1 MDSKYS
7 SEKLTKFNNDNV
19 VVEGWYWALQSREL
33 KTGKAK
39 AVRLSGKD
47 LAVFRTESGKV
58 VAMDAFC
65 PHRGAHLGGGTVE
78 GEALR
83 CYYHHWKFDETGECV
98 DVPCLKRAP
107 KTSVSTYPAEDH
119 YGLIWVWV
127 GEGEPH
133 GLPLIP
139 GLENSEAE
147 VTFAKPYVKNCHP
160 NIVMSDAI
168 DVQHFRSVHR
178 IPGDILDLDG
188 QQIDGHTLHYANV
201 AGVPKDTLIGNLI
214 ALFYKHQL
222 TYSLCYWNG
231 SSGSV
236 TVGPDFQQFHIIY
249 ANRLGDNGVSEGQ
262 VVLLTKKRKT
272 AIGRFY
278 SKSLLLA
285 TRIVS
290 DYFANG
296 DTPQFDTIKFDFKTP
311 IKDDK
316 TILQF
321 INHVEQSP
329 VAEWGFSSAK
339 NTNKKI
345 DRIAVSS
352 IEEEQSAMEGDEL
365 CAAY

>member
-1 MDSKYS
+1 MIDSKYGNDN
-7 SEKLTKFNNDNV
+7 LTKFNRDDV
-19 VVEGWYWALQSREL
+19 VIEGWYWALQSGEL
-33 KTGKAK
+33 KAGEAK

-65 PHRGAHLGGGTVE
+65 PHRGAHLGGGKVE

-83 CYYHHWKFDETGECV
+83 CYYHRWKFDESGDCV

-127 GEGEPH
+127 GQGEPH
-133 GLPLIP
+133 PLPVVP
-139 GLENSEAE
+139 DLEGHE
-147 VTFAKPYVKNCHP
+147 VDVMFAKPYVKNCHP

-178 IPGDILDLDG
+178 IPGDVLDLEGSQVND
-188 QQIDGHTLHYANV
+188 HTLRYSNV
-201 AGVPKDTLIGNLI
+201 AGVPEDSLIGKI
-214 ALFYKHQL
+214 IGLFYKDQL

-236 TVGPDFQQFHIIY
+236 TVGPDFQRYHIIY

-262 VVLLTKKRKT
+262 VILLTKRHKT
-272 AIGRFY
+272 ALGRLY
-278 SKSLLLA
+278 GKALLTA

-290 DYFANG
+290 DYFAHG
-296 DTPQFDTIKFDFKTP
+296 DTPQFNTIKFDFKTP

-321 INHVEQSP
+321 INHVESSP
-329 VAEWGFSSAK
+329 VADWGFSHPD
-339 NTNKKI
+339 NVKKLNI
-345 DRIAVSS
+345 KPVEVRDK
-352 IEEEQSAMEGDEL
+352 EMQEGDAL
-365 CAAY
+365 CTAS

>member
-7 SEKLTKFNNDNV
+7 NSNLHKFNNPEV
-19 VVEGWYWALQSREL
+19 VIEGWYWALQSREL
-33 KTGKAK
+33 KPGKAK
-39 AVRLSGKD
+39 GIRLSGKD
-47 LAVFRTESGKV
+47 LAIFRTESGEV

-78 GEALR
+78 GDALR
-83 CYYHHWKFDETGECV
+83 CYYHHWKFDSNGDCV

-107 KTSVSTYPAEDH
+107 NTGVNTYPAEDH
-119 YGLIWVWV
+119 FGLIWVWV
-127 GEGEPH
+127 GQGEPH
-133 GLPLIP
+133 GLPSIP
-139 GLENSEAE
+139 DLDGEEVE
-147 VTFAKPYVKNCHP
+147 VTFARPYVKNCHP

-188 QQIDGHTLHYANV
+188 EQVNDHTLHYANV
-201 AGVPKDTLIGNLI
+201 AGVPEDTLIGRLI
-214 ALFYKHQL
+214 GLFYKEQL

-236 TVGPDFQQFHIIY
+236 TVGPDFQRFHIIY
-249 ANRLGDNGVSEGQ
+249 ANRLGENGTSEGQ
-262 VVLLTKKRKT
+262 VVLLTKRKKT
-272 AIGRFY
+272 KLGRLY
-278 SKSLLLA
+278 GKTLLGA

-296 DTPQFDTIKFDFKTP
+296 DTPQFNTIKFDFKNP

-321 INHVEQSP
+321 INHVENSP
-329 VAEWGFSSAK
+329 VADWGFSKPS
-339 NTNKKI
+339 NVKKI
-345 DRIAVSS
+345 NVKPVSGAEDAS
-352 IEEEQSAMEGDEL
+352 QGEAL
-365 CAAY
+365 CTAS